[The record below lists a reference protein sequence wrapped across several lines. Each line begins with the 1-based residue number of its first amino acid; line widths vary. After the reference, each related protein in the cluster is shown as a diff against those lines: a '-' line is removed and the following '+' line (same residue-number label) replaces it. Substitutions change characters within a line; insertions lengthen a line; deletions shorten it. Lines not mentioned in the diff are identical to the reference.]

1 MQYLWR
7 FAGDNA
13 PQLHESAQSKE
24 RSMQLMIAIELA
36 LILAVAL
43 KLSIGGIEQELKRK
57 PIRYDDPD

>member
-1 MQYLWR
+1 
-7 FAGDNA
+7 
-13 PQLHESAQSKE
+13 
-24 RSMQLMIAIELA
+24 MQLMIAIELA